1 MSITDIIIYVSI
13 AIVYN
18 LFVHNFAS
26 SSYKDYQYEEKHQ
39 NTIIMIV
46 LFGAIGIIVA
56 KIMEKNLKNNKNN
69 KRKTSNISN
78 GLYYG
83 GIFLLLTAL
92 IANWDSVVEETKMF
106 IAAGV
111 LGCLIWY
118 GYQKEN
124 AP

>member
-1 MSITDIIIYVSI
+1 MVITDIIIYVSI

-26 SSYKDYQYEEKHQ
+26 SSYKNCQYDEKHQ

-56 KIMEKNLKNNKNN
+56 KMMEKNNKN
-69 KRKTSNISN
+69 KKKQSNIAK

-83 GIFLLLTAL
+83 GILLLLTAL
-92 IANWDSVVEETKMF
+92 IANWDSVVEETRMF

-118 GYQKEN
+118 GYQKEK
-124 AP
+124 ASLK

>member
-26 SSYKDYQYEEKHQ
+26 SSYKDCQYEEKHQ

-56 KIMEKNLKNNKNN
+56 KIMEKNLKNNK
-69 KRKTSNISN
+69 KKTSNIAN

-83 GIFLLLTAL
+83 GILLLLTAL

-106 IAAGV
+106 IAAGI

-124 AP
+124 PPSN